1 MDKRA
6 RKVVDFAN
14 RQLSVKMAAVILA
27 GSILLSSLL
36 GIYRN
41 RLLNGYY
48 LDTYPTG
55 IDAYTVAFIIPDFM
69 FSILVSGA
77 LTVTF
82 IPVFNQLRNDRRF
95 KDDRK
100 SWELTSSLMN
110 LMSLVS
116 LAISLLIMIF
126 AEPLIKYVVGPGLD
140 EASRALAASMMR
152 VIAINPLLFS
162 ISSITASLQQAY
174 GRYVFYAVAPAVY
187 NLGIIIGI
195 LFFTDGINLFGWQIF
210 EGGIMGV
217 ALGVLFGSILQL
229 IISAIGVIGL
239 GFRYSFKIHW
249 QNEGFRKV
257 LRIFPARS
265 LDQGADYLNSLVET
279 RLASKMASGT
289 ITAYNQAITLHS
301 MPINLIGVAIS
312 NAAFASM
319 TEKLSLG
326 QTGQFKREVQA
337 ILRTIIW
344 IALPIAVI
352 SFFTRGYLVSFI
364 KNGGNSLIA
373 GLFGALVVAI
383 FFRSV
388 YHILARTFYAQQD
401 TKTPFYVSLV
411 AITINIGLAIY
422 FTKVLGFDAYGL
434 AWSQSITAIVEVII
448 LSIALRNKV
457 NGIIDHEFMSKVG
470 KMFIAAAVTGLICY
484 LLVLQFPFLG
494 IYQSFFAP
502 IPRLSLI
509 VGASLLVYLGLSKIM
524 GLTEVDAILGRLK
537 NILFPAAKNNS
548 SQEKTEDV
556 EVNNE

>member
-14 RQLSVKMAAVILA
+14 RQLSVKTAAVLLA

-36 GIYRN
+36 GIYRS

-82 IPVFNQLRNDRRF
+82 MPVFNQLRNDRRY

-100 SWELTSSLMN
+100 AWELTSSLLN

-116 LAISLLIMIF
+116 LVISILIMIF

-187 NLGIIIGI
+187 NLGIVVGI
-195 LFFTDGINLFGWQIF
+195 LFFTDGINLFGWQVF

-229 IISAIGVIGL
+229 VVSSIGIMGL
-239 GFRYSFKIHW
+239 GFQYDFKIHW
-249 QNEGFRKV
+249 DNDGFRKV

-279 RLASKMASGT
+279 RLASEMASGT

-344 IALPIAVI
+344 IALPVTVIA
-352 SFFTRGYLVSFI
+352 FFTRGYLVSFV
-364 KNGGNSLIA
+364 KNGGNGLIA
-373 GLFGALVVAI
+373 GLFGALIVAI

-422 FTKVLGFDAYGL
+422 FTRALGFDAYGL
-434 AWSQSITAIVEVII
+434 AWSQSITAVVEVAI
-448 LSIALRNKV
+448 LSIALRTKV
-457 NGIIDHEFMSKVG
+457 NGIIDRNFMENVG
-470 KMFIAAAVTGLICY
+470 KMFVSAVATGIVCY
-484 LLVLQFPFLG
+484 LLVLRFPFMDTD
-494 IYQSFFAP
+494 QNFFAP
-502 IPRLSLI
+502 LPKLCLI
-509 VGASLLVYLGLSKIM
+509 VGSSLTTYLILSKVFH
-524 GLTEVDAILGRLK
+524 LSEVDAILNRLK
-537 NILFPAAKNNS
+537 QILFPVPKE
-548 SQEKTEDV
+548 QLDD
-556 EVNNE
+556 